1 MAPNRYDL
9 DEWFPVYIRY
19 LGSVLGIVLV
29 VATLFGKAGIDYA
42 GAYVF
47 VTGMILYKTVHDYR
61 RPGERGE
68 DDDRT
73 NRWSHLD

>member
-1 MAPNRYDL
+1 MAL
-9 DEWFPVYIRY
+9 DRQEIEQWFPVYIRY

-29 VATLFGKAGIDYA
+29 VATIFGRAGIDFA

-61 RPGERGE
+61 NPPGRG
-68 DDDRT
+68 DSDR
-73 NRWSHLD
+73 NDRWSRLD